1 MSEFDSAEIMIGH
14 KDWERF
20 LSSIERLMTL
30 HERTI
35 ERQKELNR
43 RNEVLKRELK
53 GTISVG
59 TSFNPSVRSVAVGAR
74 SGDRAGSITER
85 VLEWLKLPSAPSS
98 SQRQT
103 DASAGRMARR
113 AAYSVASLST
123 NPSLPPPLPTIQCGN
138 CGYGVTKASTVC
150 VRCGV
155 SFGAC
160 YCRCGR
166 ILLPKDAFCDCCGQ
180 AVA

>member
-1 MSEFDSAEIMIGH
+1 MIGH
-14 KDWERF
+14 EDWERF

-30 HERTI
+30 QERTI
-35 ERQKELNR
+35 ERQKELNH

-53 GTISVG
+53 GTITVG
-59 TSFNPSVRSVAVGAR
+59 TSFNPSLRSVDAGSR
-74 SGDRAGSITER
+74 SGDRTRSVTER
-85 VLEWLKLPSAPSS
+85 VLEWLKVPSAPPSY
-98 SQRQT
+98 QRQT
-103 DASAGRMARR
+103 DAHAGQMARH
-113 AAYSVASLST
+113 AAYPLVSLPTS
-123 NPSLPPPLPTIQCGN
+123 PSLPPPLPIIQCGN
-138 CGYGVTKASTVC
+138 CGYGVTTASAVC

-166 ILLPKDAFCDCCGQ
+166 ILLPRDAFCDSCGQ

>member
-1 MSEFDSAEIMIGH
+1 MIGH
-14 KDWERF
+14 EDWERF

-30 HERTI
+30 QERTI

-43 RNEVLKRELK
+43 RNEALRRELK
-53 GTISVG
+53 GTITVG
-59 TSFNPSVRSVAVGAR
+59 TPFNPPLRSVDEGPGR
-74 SGDRAGSITER
+74 SDRTRSITER
-85 VLEWLKLPSAPSS
+85 VLAWLKLPSAPSS
-98 SQRQT
+98 SRRQT
-103 DASAGRMARR
+103 DVPPGPMARR
-113 AAYSVASLST
+113 AAYPVASLPT
-123 NPSLPPPLPTIQCGN
+123 RPSLPPPPLPIIQCGN
-138 CGYGVTKASTVC
+138 CGYGVTKASAVC

-166 ILLPKDAFCDCCGQ
+166 ILLPKDAFCDSCGQ